1 MRFILYIIICF
12 LCLSCTKTNVT
23 VASTI
28 DHKVDSLMSL
38 MTLDE
43 KIGQMNQYNGFWDIT
58 GPKQDK
64 LSQEKITHLRHGLVG
79 SMLNVT
85 GVDEVTYVQKIAVE
99 ESRLWIP
106 LIIGLMLFTVLK
118 LSVRFPWQNLQAGI

>member
-1 MRFILYIIICF
+1 M
-12 LCLSCTKTNVT
+12 T
-23 VASTI
+23 VVSTI
-28 DHKVDSLMSL
+28 DYKVDSLMSL

-85 GVDEVTYVQKIAVE
+85 GVDEVNLCKIAVE
-99 ESRLWIP
+99 ESRLGIP
-106 LIIGLMLFTVLK
+106 LIIGFDVIHGFKTISPILGRICK
-118 LSVRFPWQNLQAGI
+118 LGFKSHTAFCSNGCRRGCGSWH